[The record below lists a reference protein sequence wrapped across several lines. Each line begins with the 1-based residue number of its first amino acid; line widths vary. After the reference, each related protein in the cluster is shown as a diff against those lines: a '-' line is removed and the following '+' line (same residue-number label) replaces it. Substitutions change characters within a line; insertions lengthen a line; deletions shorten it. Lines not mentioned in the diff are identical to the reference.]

1 MGMKMS
7 QIVLQTNFEG
17 LKLFKRG
24 KVRDIY
30 DLGEYYLMISSD
42 RLSAFDV
49 IMNQGIPDKG
59 KILTQISKFWFDQ
72 TSDIIDNHVVSMDV
86 DEYPEECKPYKE
98 ILRNRSMLVKKAEL
112 IPVECIVRGY
122 ISGTGWNDYKKYQA
136 ICGIKLPSGL
146 VESER
151 LPEPIFTP
159 STKAEIGE
167 HDLNITV
174 DKAKDLVGNEI
185 YRTLEETTLAI
196 YNKAY
201 SYAIE
206 RGIIIA
212 DTKMEFGILGNKVI
226 IIDELL
232 TPDSSRFWPKDSYE
246 KGRAQDSYDK
256 QYVRDYLLSI
266 NFNKQPPAP
275 DLPEDVIQNTSKKYK
290 EALIQLAGI
299 EL

>member
-1 MGMKMS
+1 MENV
-7 QIVLQTNFEG
+7 VLQTNFEG

-49 IMNQGIPDKG
+49 IMNQGIPHKG
-59 KILTQISKFWFDQ
+59 EILTQISKFWFDY
-72 TSDIIDNHVVSMDV
+72 TTDIIDNHVITMNVE
-86 DEYPEECKPYKE
+86 EYPEECKPYKD
-98 ILRNRSMLVKKAEL
+98 ILKNRSMLVKKAEL

-122 ISGTGWNDYKKYQA
+122 LSGTGWNDYQKYQS

-167 HDLNITV
+167 HDLNITI
-174 DKAKDLVGNEI
+174 DKAKDLVGNKI
-185 YRTLEETTLAI
+185 YNILEETALAI

-201 SYAIE
+201 NYAIE
-206 RGIIIA
+206 KGIIIA

-226 IIDELL
+226 LIDELL
-232 TPDSSRFWPKDSYE
+232 TPDSSRFWPKENYQ

-275 DLPEDVIQNTSKKYK
+275 DLPEDVIANTSSKYK
-290 EALIQLAGI
+290 DALKQLTGI
-299 EL
+299 EI

>member
-1 MGMKMS
+1 MENV
-7 QIVLQTNFEG
+7 VLQTNFEG

-49 IMNQGIPDKG
+49 IMNQGIPHKG
-59 KILTQISKFWFDQ
+59 EILTQISKFWFDY
-72 TSDIIDNHVVSMDV
+72 TTDIIDNHVITMNV
-86 DEYPEECKPYKE
+86 DEYPEECKPYKD
-98 ILRNRSMLVKKAEL
+98 ILKNRSMLVKKAEL

-122 ISGTGWNDYKKYQA
+122 LSGTGWNDYQKYQS

-167 HDLNITV
+167 HDLNITI
-174 DKAKDLVGNEI
+174 DKAKDLVGNKI
-185 YRTLEETTLAI
+185 YNILEETALAI

-201 SYAIE
+201 NYAIE
-206 RGIIIA
+206 KGIIIA

-226 IIDELL
+226 LIDELL
-232 TPDSSRFWPKDSYE
+232 TPDSSRFWPKENYQ

-275 DLPEDVIQNTSKKYK
+275 DLPEDVIANTSSKYK
-290 EALIQLAGI
+290 DALKQLTGI
-299 EL
+299 EI

>member
-1 MGMKMS
+1 
-7 QIVLQTNFEG
+7 
-17 LKLFKRG
+17 
-24 KVRDIY
+24 
-30 DLGEYYLMISSD
+30 
-42 RLSAFDV
+42 
-49 IMNQGIPDKG
+49 MN
-59 KILTQISKFWFDQ
+59 
-72 TSDIIDNHVVSMDV
+72 V
-86 DEYPEECKPYKE
+86 DEYPEECKPYKD
-98 ILRNRSMLVKKAEL
+98 ILKNRSMLVKKAEL

-122 ISGTGWNDYKKYQA
+122 LSGTGWNDYQKYQS

-167 HDLNITV
+167 HDLNITI
-174 DKAKDLVGNEI
+174 DKAKDLVGNKI
-185 YRTLEETTLAI
+185 YNILEETALAI

-201 SYAIE
+201 NYAIE
-206 RGIIIA
+206 KGIIIA

-226 IIDELL
+226 LIDELL
-232 TPDSSRFWPKDSYE
+232 TPDSSRFWPKENYQ

-275 DLPEDVIQNTSKKYK
+275 DLPEDVIANTSSKYK
-290 EALIQLAGI
+290 DALKQLTGI
-299 EL
+299 EI

>member
-1 MGMKMS
+1 MENV
-7 QIVLQTNFEG
+7 VLQTNFEG

-49 IMNQGIPDKG
+49 IMNQGIPHKG
-59 KILTQISKFWFDQ
+59 EILTQISKFWFDF
-72 TSDIIDNHVVSMDV
+72 TTDIIDNHVITMNV
-86 DEYPEECKPYKE
+86 DQYPEECNPYKDV
-98 ILRNRSMLVKKAEL
+98 LKNRSMLVKKAEL

-122 ISGTGWNDYKKYQA
+122 LSGTGWNDYQKYQS

-167 HDLNITV
+167 HDLNITI
-174 DKAKDLVGNEI
+174 DKAKDLVGSKI
-185 YRTLEETTLAI
+185 YNILEETALAI

-201 SYAIE
+201 NYAIE
-206 RGIIIA
+206 KGIIIA

-226 IIDELL
+226 LIDELL
-232 TPDSSRFWPKDSYE
+232 TPDSSRFWPKENYQ

-275 DLPEDVIQNTSKKYK
+275 DLPEDVIANTSSKYK
-290 EALIQLAGI
+290 DALKQLTGI
-299 EL
+299 EI

>member
-1 MGMKMS
+1 MENV
-7 QIVLQTNFEG
+7 VLQTNFEG

-49 IMNQGIPDKG
+49 IMNQGIPHKG
-59 KILTQISKFWFDQ
+59 EILTQISKFWFDF
-72 TSDIIDNHVVSMDV
+72 TTDIIDNHVITMNV
-86 DEYPEECKPYKE
+86 DEYPEECNPYKD
-98 ILRNRSMLVKKAEL
+98 ILKNRSMLVKKAEL

-122 ISGTGWNDYKKYQA
+122 LSGTGWNDYQKYQS

-167 HDLNITV
+167 HDLNITI
-174 DKAKDLVGNEI
+174 DKAKDLVGSKI
-185 YRTLEETTLAI
+185 YNILEETALAI

-201 SYAIE
+201 NYAIE
-206 RGIIIA
+206 KGIIIA

-226 IIDELL
+226 LIDELL
-232 TPDSSRFWPKDSYE
+232 TPDSSRFWPKENYQ

-275 DLPEDVIQNTSKKYK
+275 DLPEDVIANTSSKYK
-290 EALIQLAGI
+290 DALKQLTGI
-299 EL
+299 EI

>member
-1 MGMKMS
+1 M
-7 QIVLQTNFEG
+7 
-17 LKLFKRG
+17 
-24 KVRDIY
+24 
-30 DLGEYYLMISSD
+30 
-42 RLSAFDV
+42 
-49 IMNQGIPDKG
+49 
-59 KILTQISKFWFDQ
+59 
-72 TSDIIDNHVVSMDV
+72 
-86 DEYPEECKPYKE
+86 
-98 ILRNRSMLVKKAEL
+98 
-112 IPVECIVRGY
+112 
-122 ISGTGWNDYKKYQA
+122 
-136 ICGIKLPSGL
+136 
-146 VESER
+146 
-151 LPEPIFTP
+151 
-159 STKAEIGE
+159 
-167 HDLNITV
+167 NITV

>member
-1 MGMKMS
+1 MEN
-7 QIVLQTNFEG
+7 IVLQTNFEG

-49 IMNQGIPDKG
+49 IMNQGIPHKG
-59 KILTQISKFWFDQ
+59 EILTQISKFWFDY
-72 TSDIIDNHVVSMDV
+72 TTDIIDNHVITMNV
-86 DEYPEECKPYKE
+86 DEYPEECNPYKD
-98 ILRNRSMLVKKAEL
+98 ILKNRSMLVKKAEL

-122 ISGTGWNDYKKYQA
+122 LSGTGWNDYQKYQS

-167 HDLNITV
+167 HDLNITI
-174 DKAKDLVGNEI
+174 DKAKDLIGNKI
-185 YRTLEETTLAI
+185 YNILEETALAI

-201 SYAIE
+201 NYAIE
-206 RGIIIA
+206 KGIIIA

-226 IIDELL
+226 LIDELL
-232 TPDSSRFWPKDSYE
+232 TPDSSRFWPKENYQ

-275 DLPEDVIQNTSKKYK
+275 DLPEDVIANTSSKYK
-290 EALIQLAGI
+290 DALKQLTGI
-299 EL
+299 EI

>member
-1 MGMKMS
+1 MEN
-7 QIVLQTNFEG
+7 IVLQTNFEG

-49 IMNQGIPDKG
+49 IMNQGIPHKG
-59 KILTQISKFWFDQ
+59 EILTQISKFWFDY
-72 TSDIIDNHVVSMDV
+72 TKDIIDNHVITMNV
-86 DEYPEECKPYKE
+86 DEYPEECNPYKD
-98 ILRNRSMLVKKAEL
+98 ILKNRSMLVKKAEL

-122 ISGTGWNDYKKYQA
+122 LSGTGWNDYQKYQS

-167 HDLNITV
+167 HDLNITI
-174 DKAKDLVGNEI
+174 DKAKDLVGSKI
-185 YRTLEETTLAI
+185 YNILEETALAI

-201 SYAIE
+201 NYAIE
-206 RGIIIA
+206 KGNIIA

-226 IIDELL
+226 LIDELL
-232 TPDSSRFWPKDSYE
+232 TPDSSRFWPKENYQ

-275 DLPEDVIQNTSKKYK
+275 DLPEDVIANTSSKYK
-290 EALIQLAGI
+290 DALKQLTGI
-299 EL
+299 EI

>member
-1 MGMKMS
+1 MENV
-7 QIVLQTNFEG
+7 VLQTNFEG

-49 IMNQGIPDKG
+49 IMNQGIPHKG
-59 KILTQISKFWFDQ
+59 EILTQISKFWFDF
-72 TSDIIDNHVVSMDV
+72 TTDIIDNHVITMNV
-86 DEYPEECKPYKE
+86 DEYPEECNPYMD
-98 ILRNRSMLVKKAEL
+98 ILKNRSMLVKKAEL

-122 ISGTGWNDYKKYQA
+122 LSGTGWNDYQKYQS
-136 ICGIKLPSGL
+136 ICGIKFPSGL

-167 HDLNITV
+167 HDLNITI
-174 DKAKDLVGNEI
+174 DKAKDLVGSKI
-185 YRTLEETTLAI
+185 YNILEETALAI

-201 SYAIE
+201 NYAIE
-206 RGIIIA
+206 KGIIIA

-226 IIDELL
+226 LIDELL
-232 TPDSSRFWPKDSYE
+232 TPDSSRFWPKENYQ

-275 DLPEDVIQNTSKKYK
+275 DLPEDVIANTSSKYK
-290 EALIQLAGI
+290 DALKQLTGI
-299 EL
+299 EI